1 MRVSSLWEGTR
12 ALDAPVRDLP
22 FREEPHEEPLDDA
35 APEVRRLART
45 VRAFLAHHVQP
56 AGADHRLAADAGRS
70 PSGLAPPDDADAAP
84 GPVDRA
90 DSDGDGTMWAAA
102 RGQARFSAGGV
113 QNAVRVAHR
122 LFLGRQSLPARS

>member
-35 APEVRRLART
+35 TPEVRRLART

-56 AGADHRLAADAGRS
+56 AGADHRLAADAGGEAQAGSLPRTM
-70 PSGLAPPDDADAAP
+70 LTRLP
-84 GPVDRA
+84 GPSIGRIPTETAPCGLLPVDKRGSLRA
-90 DSDGDGTMWAAA
+90 GSKM
-102 RGQARFSAGGV
+102 Q
-113 QNAVRVAHR
+113 
-122 LFLGRQSLPARS
+122 